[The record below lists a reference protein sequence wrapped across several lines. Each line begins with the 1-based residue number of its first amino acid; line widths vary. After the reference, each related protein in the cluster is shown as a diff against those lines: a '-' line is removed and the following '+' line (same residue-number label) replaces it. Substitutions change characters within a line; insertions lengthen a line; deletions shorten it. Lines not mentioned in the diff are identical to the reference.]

1 MNKKVLL
8 KRVKDD
14 KGNYKPLSPWE
25 QDVVWEGIPREP
37 DDRPIIVPEEYRY
50 LFEQLPISRF
60 I

>member
-25 QDVVWEGIPREP
+25 QDAVWEGIPREP

-50 LFEQLPISRF
+50 LLNS
-60 I
+60 